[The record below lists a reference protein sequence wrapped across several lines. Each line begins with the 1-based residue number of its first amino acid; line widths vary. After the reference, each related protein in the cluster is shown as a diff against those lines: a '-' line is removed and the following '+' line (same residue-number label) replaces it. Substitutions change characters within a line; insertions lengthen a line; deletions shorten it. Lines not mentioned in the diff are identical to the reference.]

1 NAEDMIAR
9 FRTTLTLPIGEDG
22 AGVEVALNSLDDLHP
37 DELYDNVDMFEELST
52 LRRRVSSGRDLDR
65 VVAEMKAWGEEFGDI
80 KLHAR
85 KRAKGVAVPADRRL
99 SDFQQLIGDMRE
111 PQVEASDADDLI
123 QRIVGPHIVAA
134 ADPQQET
141 MVKMLDDALSA
152 AMRTVL
158 HHPDFQAVESLWRSL
173 DLLARRIETSASM
186 EIVLYDVSA
195 EEWAGDLSAQDEM
208 GESGLYKM
216 LVEEPRLDAQHGP
229 LSAVFGLYTLE
240 ETPPHAELMARM
252 AKICAHMQVPFVTSI
267 SPQFLQT
274 PKKDRHPLTA
284 KTWDALRA
292 LPEASYVGLVSP
304 RFLLRLPYGQKTEPV
319 YPFEFEEFTLR
330 EGLKGMLW
338 ANPVVLVAILMAET
352 ARTTGKKM
360 ELGKIMS
367 LGDMPFH
374 FMTDEYGDQVGLP
387 CTERLLNTTTAAEV
401 VARGF
406 MPVLSMKG
414 QNQVRLGSFQSL
426 GKGQIAG
433 VWAPVAVGAA
443 AGASVEMS
451 AGEPAPSGA
460 DDSGLGDAGEDDV
473 ATGDDDLGLDDLDSG
488 GDDSDD
494 LGDLDDLLAD
504 FGDDA
509 GGDEDDTDLD
519 AELAALL
526 GDL

>member
-1 NAEDMIAR
+1 
-9 FRTTLTLPIGEDG
+9 
-22 AGVEVALNSLDDLHP
+22 
-37 DELYDNVDMFEELST
+37 
-52 LRRRVSSGRDLDR
+52 
-65 VVAEMKAWGEEFGDI
+65 
-80 KLHAR
+80 
-85 KRAKGVAVPADRRL
+85 
-99 SDFQQLIGDMRE
+99 MRE
-111 PQVEASDADDLI
+111 PNVEASDADALI
-123 QRIVGPHIVAA
+123 QRIVGPHVVAA
-134 ADPQQET
+134 PDPQQES

-195 EEWAGDLSAQDEM
+195 EEWAGDLSAQDELS
-208 GESGLYKM
+208 ESGLFKM
-216 LVEEPRLDAQHGP
+216 LIEEPRLDEQQGP

-240 ETPPHAELMARM
+240 ETPPHAELMARI
-252 AKICAHMQVPFVTSI
+252 AKICAHMNAPFVTAI

-284 KTWDALRA
+284 KTWDALRG
-292 LPEASYVGLVSP
+292 LREANYVGLVSP

-330 EGLKGMLW
+330 DGLRGMLW

-352 ARTTGKKM
+352 ARTTGKAM

-374 FMTDEYGDQVGLP
+374 FMTDEYGDQIGLP
-387 CTERLLNTTTAAEV
+387 CTERLLNTTTSAEV

-406 MPVLSMKG
+406 MPVLSIKG
-414 QNQVRLGSFQSL
+414 QNQVRLASFQSL
-426 GKGQIAG
+426 GTGMLAGGWADLPSAAVAASSVGIASD
-433 VWAPVAVGAA
+433 VAV
-443 AGASVEMS
+443 AS
-451 AGEPAPSGA
+451 PAE
-460 DDSGLGDAGEDDV
+460 DDAGSDDD
-473 ATGDDDLGLDDLDSG
+473 AGSGDDDMDLGDLDLG
-488 GDDSDD
+488 GDESADD
-494 LGDLDDLLAD
+494 DGDLDDLLAG
-504 FGDDA
+504 FGDDD
-509 GGDEDDTDLD
+509 GGDDDDGDLD